1 MNEIDEE
8 LDKTVNLTKESAGAR
23 FDHEKTAE
31 VDNAAA
37 EQPESGTGPVDA
49 QAAPGA
55 VETDGSEGQDGQEE
69 AKEPEEPKKPFSDV
83 LDWVS
88 SMVYA
93 VAIMLVLNL
102 FFFRTITVRGD
113 SMNDTLVDN
122 DQVVVTNFFYTPS
135 YGDIVVVQ
143 ADRLNIQGTEIYGE
157 SIIKRVIAVAGDTI
171 KIDYTKG
178 EVYRNGELLNE
189 DYIKELTHLYRYG
202 YIENNVE
209 YVVPENRVFV
219 MGDNRNV
226 SNDSRNL
233 QDVGFIDEGMII
245 GKAIVRYS
253 PIKDFKWL

>member
-8 LDKTVNLTKESAGAR
+8 LEGTVKLTKDSSEEVFGSAVGEDPEPHDPEQTEDMGVAG
-23 FDHEKTAE
+23 ENAE
-31 VDNAAA
+31 
-37 EQPESGTGPVDA
+37 
-49 QAAPGA
+49 PG
-55 VETDGSEGQDGQEE
+55 ETEE
-69 AKEPEEPKKPFSDV
+69 TEEPEEPKKPFSDA

-93 VAIMLVLNL
+93 VTLMLVLNL

-143 ADRLNIQGTEIYGE
+143 ADRLNIRGTDIYGE

-171 KIDYTKG
+171 RIDYTKG
-178 EVYRNGELLNE
+178 EVYRNGELLKE

-202 YIENNVE
+202 YIEENVD

-233 QDVGFIDEGMII
+233 QDVGFIDVGMII
-245 GKAIVRYS
+245 GKAVVRFS